1 MKRLSKNILVV
12 GLSIAALVSC
22 DEFVD
27 VNKDSTRLKTASLSQ
42 TLTAAETSLAFNMGA
57 DALIYSSIFTQQ
69 AAGHGVL
76 AAQTREYDKYIL
88 SNSDVNTTWS
98 SFYATCLADLNYL
111 RQNAFKEGNPQHA
124 GLAKVLQAF
133 SYGILTDLWGNV
145 PYKSALQ
152 GVANVQ
158 PAFDDSREIYDS
170 LFVLIDDAIVN
181 MDQTN
186 ALKIGSEDLIYAGDM
201 AKWKKFANTLKL
213 RLALHYAKVDNGDKL
228 KSVITGGGPFM
239 DANADNFQMAFENV
253 TNRQN
258 PIHQFEL
265 QRADYYA
272 PSDFII
278 SFMKLKADP
287 RLTVYFTPHPYTST
301 TPLAPFST
309 YKGTVPGDATTI
321 PYSRFHTYLKGSVV
335 SDNGTRA
342 AHGGLNSQSLTYTGA
357 APSRMLTFAE
367 YNFIRAEAALVYGAA
382 GDANEFFKAGIEA
395 SLANAGITGTSATTY
410 VTSQTSAPV
419 TLQRLI
425 EEKYIANLGVAV
437 EQWTDWRRTGFP
449 VLSVSPAAAA
459 AGNNTIPRI
468 LVYPLSEQTT
478 NIDNVPGRASMAL
491 KSVFWDN

>member
-1 MKRLSKNILVV
+1 
-12 GLSIAALVSC
+12 
-22 DEFVD
+22 
-27 VNKDSTRLKTASLSQ
+27 
-42 TLTAAETSLAFNMGA
+42 
-57 DALIYSSIFTQQ
+57 
-69 AAGHGVL
+69 
-76 AAQTREYDKYIL
+76 
-88 SNSDVNTTWS
+88 
-98 SFYATCLADLNYL
+98 
-111 RQNAFKEGNPQHA
+111 
-124 GLAKVLQAF
+124 
-133 SYGILTDLWGNV
+133 
-145 PYKSALQ
+145 
-152 GVANVQ
+152 
-158 PAFDDSREIYDS
+158 
-170 LFVLIDDAIVN
+170 
-181 MDQTN
+181 
-186 ALKIGSEDLIYAGDM
+186 
-201 AKWKKFANTLKL
+201 
-213 RLALHYAKVDNGDKL
+213 
-228 KSVITGGGPFM
+228 
-239 DANADNFQMAFENV
+239 
-253 TNRQN
+253 
-258 PIHQFEL
+258 
-265 QRADYYA
+265 
-272 PSDFII
+272 
-278 SFMKLKADP
+278 MKLKADP